1 MFEDE
6 LLQKVEKPARYTG
19 AEHNVVIKDP
29 SAVDLRLALCYPDLY
44 EVGMCHVGLQI
55 LQHIANLR
63 DDTFCERVFYPQQ
76 DAVDLLR
83 SEGIALGTLETGDP
97 LSCFDVLG
105 VTLQHELTYTT
116 VLSVLELGGIPL
128 LAAERGDD
136 HPLVLGGGPCVCNPE
151 PVAPFFDAFVIGDGE
166 EALGEVLDAVK
177 SSRNGGREAILDA
190 VAAVDGVY
198 VPARH
203 DPATCEI
210 RKRVVQNLDAAEYP
224 TRPLVPWIEVIHDR
238 GQVEVARGCTH
249 GCRFCQAGF
258 TYRPV
263 RERAPGT
270 LLKQAREIIAS
281 TGYDELSLVSL
292 NCPDYTGIHP
302 LIDDLLADLS
312 PQGVSIGLPSL
323 RIDTFSV
330 ELARK
335 VQAVRKSGF
344 TFAPEAGS
352 QRLRDVINK
361 GVTEQ
366 DLLDTVA
373 AAFEAGWN
381 TIKLYFMI
389 GLPTETDEDVLA
401 IAGLVREVAKIGRQT
416 MGKRAGRMKIN
427 VSVSNLVPKPHT
439 PLQWDGQIS
448 VEEMRRRQG
457 LLEAAIRDHQVR
469 LACHDARMSCLEAA
483 LARGDR
489 DTSAA
494 ILEAYRG
501 GAVLDAW
508 SDRFDFSIWMRSFEA
523 CGMDLQERAMRQ
535 FAPDERLPWDH
546 IAAGADK
553 GFLLCE
559 RERGLG
565 GELTPDCRQAGCHGC
580 GVNEWADCPLVC
592 GVRSGE

>member
-1 MFEDE
+1 
-6 LLQKVEKPARYTG
+6 
-19 AEHNVVIKDP
+19 
-29 SAVDLRLALCYPDLY
+29 
-44 EVGMCHVGLQI
+44 MCHVGLQI

-366 DLLDTVA
+366 DLLDTVV

>member
-1 MFEDE
+1 MLEDE
-6 LLQKVEKPARYTG
+6 LLEQVEKPARYTG

-29 SAVDLRLALCYPDLY
+29 AAVDLRIALCYPDLY

-63 DDTFCERVFYPQQ
+63 EDTFCERVFYPQQ

-83 SEGIALGTLETGDP
+83 REGIPLGTLETGEA
-97 LSCFDVLG
+97 LSSFDVLG

-116 VLSVLELGGIPL
+116 VLSILELGGIPL
-128 LAAERGDD
+128 LAAERGED
-136 HPLVLGGGPCVCNPE
+136 HPLVLGGGPCAGNPE
-151 PVAPFFDAFVIGDGE
+151 PLAPFFDAFVVGDGE
-166 EALGEVLDAVK
+166 EALGDVLNAVK
-177 SSRNGGREAILDA
+177 CSRTGGRESTLDA
-190 VAAVDGVY
+190 VAAIEGVY

-210 RKRVVQNLDAAEYP
+210 RKRVIQNLDAAEYP

-249 GCRFCQAGF
+249 GCRFCQAGY

-263 RERAPGT
+263 RERAPDT
-270 LLKQAREIIAS
+270 LLRQAREIIAS

-292 NCPDYTGIHP
+292 NCPDYTDIHP
-302 LIDDLLADLS
+302 LIDNLLAELS

-439 PLQWDGQIS
+439 PMQWDGQIS
-448 VEEMRRRQG
+448 VDEIQRRQR
-457 LLEAAIRDHQVR
+457 LLETAIRDHQVR

-494 ILEAYRG
+494 ILEAYRA

-508 SDRFDFSIWMRSFEA
+508 SDRFDFSLWNRAFEA
-523 CGMDLQERAMRQ
+523 CGMNLQQRAMRQ
-535 FAPDERLPWDH
+535 FALDERLPWDH
-546 IAAGADK
+546 IVAGADK
-553 GFLLCE
+553 AFLLCE
-559 RERGLG
+559 RERGLR
-565 GELTPDCRQAGCHGC
+565 GELTPDCRRAGCHGC
-580 GVNEWADCPLVC
+580 GVNEWADCPVVC
-592 GVRSGE
+592 GVRNRE